1 MREHQ
6 RWWSKRED
14 GDTSRQ
20 SSREKVNGDDAI
32 KAAMARRAQGLP
44 GLVNASGTK
53 ARTRVA
59 NIGCARES
67 AQLETPLSDGLAEEA
82 PTTVVG
88 AEE

>member
-1 MREHQ
+1 
-6 RWWSKRED
+6 
-14 GDTSRQ
+14 
-20 SSREKVNGDDAI
+20 
-32 KAAMARRAQGLP
+32 MARRAQGLP